1 MEKSDFFFYI
11 YFSIKYFN
19 EKLMSSFSRDA
30 KRSAKVKEIMGSLSM
45 QEGEYQKIKRMK
57 N

>member
-1 MEKSDFFFYI
+1 
-11 YFSIKYFN
+11 
-19 EKLMSSFSRDA
+19 MSSFSRDA